1 MSERGNG
8 NTKKYVVV
16 VDGGGARKLDGA
28 VKEALGVSWGKA
40 RDLVESGKIKVNGA
54 VVTEGTRN
62 VRNGAEIEV
71 VMNAPRPN
79 RSKIETDS
87 IAYIDPHI
95 VVVVKP
101 SGISTVPFDES
112 ETDTLDERLRRMLEA
127 KEKGGQKR
135 GGRSP
140 LGVVH
145 RLDKETSGLLVF
157 ARTWLAK
164 QSLSQQFRAHTV
176 HRRYFAIVQGKA
188 RGGTIESHLVQ
199 NRGDGL
205 RGSIER
211 QKRPVPLAQ
220 GQRAV
225 THVEVEEELEGATL
239 VSCRLETG
247 RTHQIRV
254 HLSESGHPVLGE
266 RVYIRHFEGDL
277 LPAPR
282 VMLHAAELGIVHPAT
297 NREMRWEEPPPP
309 DFEETLARLKKR

>member
-8 NTKKYVVV
+8 NTKKYAVQVE
-16 VDGGGARKLDGA
+16 GGGVRKLDGA
-28 VKEALGVSWGKA
+28 VKEALGISWGKA
-40 RDLVESGKIKVNGA
+40 RDLVTRGKILVNGA

-62 VRNGAEIEV
+62 VRDGAELEV
-71 VMNAPRPN
+71 VMHAPRPN
-79 RSKIETDS
+79 RTKIEADS
-87 IAYIDPHI
+87 IVYIDPHI

-101 SGISTVPFDES
+101 SGISTVAFDES
-112 ETDTLDERLRRMLEA
+112 ETDTFDVRVRRMLEA
-127 KEKGGQKR
+127 KERGGQNR

-145 RLDKETSGLLVF
+145 RIDKETSGLLVF

-176 HRRYFAIVQGKA
+176 HRRYFAIVQGHA
-188 RGGTIESHLVQ
+188 HGATIESHLVQ

-205 RGSIER
+205 RGSIEL
-211 QKRPVPLAQ
+211 QKRPVPLVQ

-225 THVEVEEELEGATL
+225 THVDVEEELEGATL
-239 VSCRLETG
+239 VSCHLETG

-266 RVYIRHFEGDL
+266 RVYIRHFEGAL
-277 LPAPR
+277 IPAPR
-282 VMLHAAELGIVHPAT
+282 VMLHAAELGLVHPAT
-297 NREMRWEEPPPP
+297 NRQMQWEEPLPP
-309 DFEETLARLKKR
+309 DFEETLGRLRKD